1 MHGAAVDADVSRRDG
16 SETHAGRAA
25 TGEAAAAAACATA
38 EHAAAG

>member
-25 TGEAAAAAACATA
+25 TGEAAAAACATA